1 MEVLAVDDDPS
12 LLALEAHVLGRAG
25 YVVESAGGGAEAIER
40 LQAHPPDLVLLDIMM
55 PDVSGWDVLRY
66 VSTMTVRPA
75 VVLVSGLSEV
85 RPPAELRDLMTAYL
99 NKPFDPGRLLQT
111 CRSALTGLRGR

>member
-12 LLALEAHVLGRAG
+12 ILALEAHVLGRAG
-25 YVVESAGGGAEAIER
+25 YVVESAAGGAEAIER

-66 VSTMTVRPA
+66 VSTMTERPA
-75 VVLVSGLSEV
+75 VVLVSGLTEV
-85 RPPAELRDLMTAYL
+85 QPPAELRELRTTYL
-99 NKPFDPGRLLQT
+99 SKPFDMRRLLQICET
-111 CRSALTGLRGR
+111 ALLGPHRR